1 MSQTEREMMMWR
13 DVSTG
18 VAEAE
23 KLIEE
28 SAQATGK
35 LGVNGFERSP
45 EHAQ

>member
-1 MSQTEREMMMWR
+1 MMMKR
-13 DVSTG
+13 DVSTS

-35 LGVNGFERSP
+35 LGVNGLERSL
-45 EHAQ
+45 EHAR